1 VICSTEGAIATLTLN
16 RPEQRNAISDAVRE
30 ALLAALDQVSSDPAV
45 RVLIL
50 TGNGTSFCAGGDV
63 KSMQQRLQAPPGQV
77 GMEGWRRQQRT
88 GALTQAIHRLGVVTI
103 AAVNGHAIG
112 LGLDLALACDFV
124 IAAPQA
130 RFASS
135 FVRRGLIPDG
145 GGLYY
150 LPRRI
155 GLQKTKELIYSGRTV
170 DAAEAEE
177 LGIVDVLAAE
187 NSLLSDARAF
197 AGRFTAQSRSAI
209 TLMKSIVDRT
219 FELSLDSV
227 TALGSQAQAICYT
240 SDEHRATVGDLHA
253 GR

>member
-1 VICSTEGAIATLTLN
+1 M
-16 RPEQRNAISDAVRE
+16 R
-30 ALLAALDQVSSDPAV
+30 
-45 RVLIL
+45 
-50 TGNGTSFCAGGDV
+50 
-63 KSMQQRLQAPPGQV
+63 QRLQAPPGQV
-77 GMEGWRRQQRT
+77 AMEGWRRQQRT

-124 IAAPQA
+124 IVAPQA

-187 NSLLSDARAF
+187 DSLLSDARAF